1 VPPTYADLATLKAQI
16 NVETADTSRDVLL
29 TGALSAA
36 SRSIDK
42 ECGRRFYLD
51 DDPVARVYRPNRRL
65 VLDDDGEWIV
75 TDDIGDLAGLVI
87 ETGTVG
93 SWTVAT
99 GVETGPDNAIV
110 RGRPVTALLRPAGVW
125 GIYAPTS
132 RVRVTARWGWPA
144 VPDEIVQAT
153 MILAARLY
161 RRKDSPEGVT
171 GSAEWGVVRLSRTD
185 PDVYA
190 LIKDFAMPGFG

>member
-1 VPPTYADLATLKAQI
+1 MPPIYADLATLKAAL
-16 NVETADTSRDVLL
+16 NVPSDDDTRDVLL
-29 TGALSAA
+29 TQALTAA
-36 SRSIDK
+36 SRGIDK
-42 ECGRRFYLD
+42 DCGRRFYLD
-51 DDPVARVYRPNRRL
+51 TAAVARVYRPNRRL
-65 VLDDDGEWIV
+65 ILDDDGEWLVI
-75 TDDIGDLAGLVI
+75 DDIGSTDGMLV
-87 ETGTVG
+87 ETGAAG
-93 SWTVAT
+93 SWTTAAN
-99 GVETGPDNAIV
+99 VETGPDNALA
-110 RGRPVTALLRPAGVW
+110 RGRPITSLLRPAGVW

-153 MILAARLY
+153 QIQAARLY

-171 GSAEWGVVRLSRTD
+171 GSAEWGVIRLSRID